1 MGSGGAG
8 PSVTS
13 PRAQPCLVLS
23 LQVPAQTSTPG
34 ATSSQLTMPS
44 VIWFFFWPM
53 FVLFIFACVFYALR
67 DEAEE
72 IPGMVP
78 SGRHFRVRVQ
88 QNQPAHAPGWFV
100 SKSHCLVL
108 FLLFLVILQFP
119 RGSEESNVCTP
130 RVHRGR
136 SFGSPGRKKIKVS
149 PHKDSMCGA
158 LTQVEKELVNIV
170 FRVRNVKFTAATGEK
185 RQRPNIEVS
194 ADPQN
199 TITVYEVWNTGDS
212 DGVDL
217 HIKEEE

>member
-1 MGSGGAG
+1 M
-8 PSVTS
+8 TS

>member
-13 PRAQPCLVLS
+13 PRAQACLVLS
-23 LQVPAQTSTPG
+23 LQVPVQTSAPG

-78 SGRHFRVRVQ
+78 RERHFRIR
-88 QNQPAHAPGWFV
+88 QNQPEHAPGWFV
-100 SKSHCLVL
+100 SKSHCLLL
-108 FLLFLVILQFP
+108 FLLLLVILQFP
-119 RGSEESNVCTP
+119 GGSDESNVCTP
-130 RVHRGR
+130 RVHQGC

-158 LTQVEKELVNIV
+158 LTQVEKELVSVV
-170 FRVRNVKFTAATGEK
+170 FRVRNLKFTAATGEK
-185 RQRPNIEVS
+185 RQCPNIEVS

-199 TITVYEVWNTGDS
+199 NVTVYEVWNTGDP

-217 HIKEEE
+217 HIEEEE